1 MSATGAAG
9 NGTGT
14 TGAVTPA
21 PGLAGALLLPR
32 GRRGAEL
39 IMLAFSIGVVLF
51 AYANV
56 GLGLNGHVP
65 TGLATYGVLFAVLML
80 GAHLAIRKLAP
91 WADPLLLPLAALL
104 NGLGLVMIYR
114 LQESGRNGNPG
125 SAISTMSASTT
136 TFQLMWSA
144 IGVIAFVA
152 VLVVIREPRTLQRYT
167 YTLGAIGL
175 VLLALPAMLPNSISE
190 VPGTGA
196 KIQVALGGF
205 SIQPEEFAKLA
216 LAVFFAGYLVAK
228 RDVLALAGLHVLGIA
243 LPRARDMGPVLIAWG
258 ASLLV
263 LVFESDIGTSAL
275 FFGLFLIM
283 LYIATQ
289 RTSWLL
295 IGTSLFLVGAWA
307 ASKLVSHVGV
317 RFTIWLHPFTFAN
330 VFCGST
336 SVHVACVPSY
346 QLAQGMYGLGFG
358 GVLGTGLGHG
368 QPYLTPL
375 VQSDFI
381 ITAFGEELGLTGL
394 MALLLIY
401 GLIVQRGL
409 RAAVAVRD
417 PFSKLLAA
425 GLAFVV
431 ALQVFV
437 IVGGVTQLIPLTGIT
452 TPFLSQ
458 GGSSLVASWMLIAL
472 LMRIS
477 DTARRPAP
485 QPIQDEG
492 MTQIV
497 RAG

>member
-1 MSATGAAG
+1 MSAVGAKGDGAG
-9 NGTGT
+9 TMGT
-14 TGAVTPA
+14 VTS
-21 PGLAGALLLPR
+21 PGLARVVSLPR

-39 IMLAFSIGVVLF
+39 IMLAFAIGVVLF
-51 AYANV
+51 AYASV

-65 TGLATYGVLFAVLML
+65 TGLATYGVLFALLML
-80 GAHLAIRKLAP
+80 AAHLAIRKLAP
-91 WADPLLLPLAALL
+91 WADPLLLPLAAVL

-114 LQESGRNGNPG
+114 LQEAGRNGNPG
-125 SAISTMSASTT
+125 NPISTMSASTT
-136 TFQLMWSA
+136 TFQLIWST

-152 VLVVIREPRTLQRYT
+152 VLVVLREPRMLQRYT
-167 YTLGAIGL
+167 YTLGVIGL
-175 VLLALPAMLPNSISE
+175 VLVALPALLPSSISA

-196 KIQVALGGF
+196 KIQVAVGGF
-205 SIQPEEFAKLA
+205 SIQPAEFGKLA

-228 RDVLALAGLHVLGIA
+228 RDVLALAGRHVLGIA
-243 LPRARDMGPVLIAWG
+243 LPRARDMGPVLIAWA

-263 LVFESDIGTSAL
+263 LIFESDIGTSAV
-275 FFGLFLIM
+275 FFGMFLIM
-283 LYIATQ
+283 LYVATQ

-295 IGTSLFLVGAWA
+295 IGTSLFLAGAFL
-307 ASKLVSHVGV
+307 ASQLVSHVGL
-317 RFTIWLHPFTFAN
+317 RFGIWLHPFTYAN
-330 VFCGST
+330 VFCGAAN
-336 SVHVACVPSY
+336 VHVPCVPSY

-358 GVLGTGLGHG
+358 GILGTGLGHG

-401 GLIVQRGL
+401 GLIVERGL

-417 PFSKLLAA
+417 PFAKLLAG
-425 GLAFVV
+425 GLSFVI

-458 GGSSLVASWMLIAL
+458 GGSSLVASWMIIAV

-492 MTQIV
+492 MTQVV
-497 RAG
+497 RGI